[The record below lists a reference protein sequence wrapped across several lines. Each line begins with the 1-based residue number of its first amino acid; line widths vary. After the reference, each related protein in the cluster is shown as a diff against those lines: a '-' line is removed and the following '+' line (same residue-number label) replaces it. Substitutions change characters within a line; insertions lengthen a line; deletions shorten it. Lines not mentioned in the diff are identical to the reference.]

1 MGSASLRCFLTSIRY
16 LSSIFGPTI
25 AIRSSEGIADASS
38 SSTPHSSLPPR
49 ICRLRASRIWTS
61 DSRHYPLADKN
72 REISFQAFAAKD
84 MSTLGQSHAA
94 TALEILLNADPTHER
109 IFCEYSLPLRGVM
122 SLQYRPETSSL
133 GVLRWQDQSPMA

>member
-1 MGSASLRCFLTSIRY
+1 MRCFLTSVRY

-25 AIRSSEGIADASS
+25 AIRSSEGIDAASS
-38 SSTPHSSLPPR
+38 SSAPTAL
-49 ICRLRASRIWTS
+49 CLRLRASRIWTS

-94 TALEILLNADPTHER
+94 TALESLLNADPTHER
-109 IFCEYSLPLRGVM
+109 IFCEYSLPLRGLM
-122 SLQYRPETSSL
+122 SLQYRPEMSSL
-133 GVLRWQDQSPMA
+133 GVGRAGRLGP